1 MIVQFFYFYT
11 RTAVFFRM
19 WTQTGWLVNLSV
31 FFVDWYKKISGCRH
45 HVRTMSGDFLNIRT
59 KSRSFCTNI
68 RVNFLMFTSTF
79 QLFSRRAA
87 FSGVRAHGKLL
98 QNPEL
103 VFSRLLVGIGLAYY
117 QVRLVHD
124 AALYDQSQGG
134 YVEIY
139 LAHLFGCLE
148 EGGQRLE
155 TEVADGV
162 ETRMRA
168 DARDAL
174 DFRLRYVRQG
184 AQCIDELS

>member
-1 MIVQFFYFYT
+1 MIVQFFIFTQGLPSFSECGRKRAGLSIYP
-11 RTAVFFRM
+11 FFCRLVQKNLRM
-19 WTQTGWLVNLSV
+19 PASCADN
-31 FFVDWYKKISGCRH
+31 
-45 HVRTMSGDFLNIRT
+45 VRRFLNIRT

-124 AALYDQSQGG
+124 AALYDQPQGG
-134 YVEIY
+134 YIEIY

-155 TEVADGV
+155 TEIADGV

-184 AQCIDELS
+184 VQCIDELS

>member
-1 MIVQFFYFYT
+1 MQKVYFNPFFRYDCSIFFYFYT

-31 FFVDWYKKISGCRH
+31 FLD
-45 HVRTMSGDFLNIRT
+45 IRT

-124 AALYDQSQGG
+124 AALYDQPQGS

>member
-1 MIVQFFYFYT
+1 MSRYF
-11 RTAVFFRM
+11 
-19 WTQTGWLVNLSV
+19 L
-31 FFVDWYKKISGCRH
+31 D
-45 HVRTMSGDFLNIRT
+45 IRT

-79 QLFSRRAA
+79 QLFSRRVA

-103 VFSRLLVGIGLAYY
+103 VFSRLLVGIGFAYY

-124 AALYDQSQGG
+124 AALYDQPQSG

-184 AQCIDELS
+184 VQCIDELS